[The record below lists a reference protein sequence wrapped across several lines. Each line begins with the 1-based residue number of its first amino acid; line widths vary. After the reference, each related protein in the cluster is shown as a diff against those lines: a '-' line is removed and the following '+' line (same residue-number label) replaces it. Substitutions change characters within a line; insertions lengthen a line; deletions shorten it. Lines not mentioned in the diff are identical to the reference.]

1 MKEGI
6 YFSAL
11 GRSSFCFVNRTH
23 RAFLWWWVFW
33 WFKFHN
39 TDLNSKWATV
49 SLDSK
54 AIPDGFR
61 QEELWIWVQQ
71 IVLSPQMIPW
81 PLAARCRPA
90 PGWRGCPMLAFHLL
104 SEVGRL
110 YHVAGL
116 DWLPIWELGPWQC
129 FHDDCSRSG
138 SRNNE
143 LLNFMTQW
151 GSWMDNT

>member
-23 RAFLWWWVFW
+23 RGFLWWWVFW

-49 SLDSK
+49 ALDSK

-71 IVLSPQMIPW
+71 IVLSAQMIPW
-81 PLAARCRPA
+81 PLAAWCRPA
-90 PGWRGCPMLAFHLL
+90 PGWRGWVPHACLSPAEWSGEALPRGGFGLASNLGAWAMAVF
-104 SEVGRL
+104 SWRL
-110 YHVAGL
+110 QAFRVRKQ
-116 DWLPIWELGPWQC
+116 WTTE
-129 FHDDCSRSG
+129 FHDTMR
-138 SRNNE
+138 
-143 LLNFMTQW
+143 LLD
-151 GSWMDNT
+151 G